1 MDQVDVEKK
10 RRFKLITPN
19 RESRNI
25 EEDLEESLLEFSEE
39 DYSYIIDNK
48 PPKIKEHHD
57 LDCHLEKKS
66 RLMRLIDYYIQEI
79 ELTL

>member
-10 RRFKLITPN
+10 RRFKLITPH

-25 EEDLEESLLEFSEE
+25 EEDLEEVLLEFSEE
-39 DYSYIIDNK
+39 DYSYIIDNE
-48 PPKIKEHHD
+48 PPKIKAHHD
-57 LDCHLEKKS
+57 LDYHLEKKS